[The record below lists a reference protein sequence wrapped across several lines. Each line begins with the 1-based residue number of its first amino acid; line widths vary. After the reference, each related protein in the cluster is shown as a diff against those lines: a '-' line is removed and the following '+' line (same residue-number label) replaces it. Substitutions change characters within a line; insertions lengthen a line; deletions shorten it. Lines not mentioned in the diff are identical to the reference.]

1 MFKNIVSFTII
12 FFLIYDIHF
21 QFMPYVTTGRIA
33 FLYLLLTNFQSLKLL
48 VKEYKNFL
56 LIMFF
61 LLFISLIQS
70 IFSHDST
77 QSLRFFYFII
87 YVLICPLLLAYRI
100 NNFEK
105 TSRFFLIAISFQSL
119 ILIYAFFNPSFKTV
133 LETYIIYGGNFGVE
147 DLYRS
152 FGLSSSSGAA
162 LSLIQ
167 GLGTGIGFY
176 ILYSDKSR
184 WKWLT
189 IFLTVLC
196 FFSTLFVGR
205 TGLLV
210 SFIFLSVYLMF
221 SLKFINLFKYILII
235 SLVSYFSFGDLLESN
250 LNSIEGFKT
259 DFFLRWISEGFDVQD
274 NKTVDAL
281 LYKQPVPELTLQT
294 LVIGTGTISE
304 NGVNTS
310 GHDSG
315 YIQTYYSLGL
325 ILTFLFY
332 FSFFFYL
339 KKNFTSLN
347 IKLIYFLIIL
357 IFLLEMKEPFLFKY
371 AEGFIIM
378 SFLFSLKFSPV
389 KNNKSLNFK

>member
-12 FFLIYDIHF
+12 FFLIYDMNFH
-21 QFMPYVTTGRIA
+21 FMPSVTTGRIA

-48 VKEYKNFL
+48 VKEYNNFL
-56 LIMFF
+56 FVMFF
-61 LLFISLIQS
+61 FLFISLVQS
-70 IFSHDST
+70 IFSQDST
-77 QSLRFFYFII
+77 QFSRFFYFIL
-87 YVLICPLLLAYRI
+87 YALICPLFLDYRI

-105 TSRFFLIAISFQSL
+105 TSWFFLIAISFQSL
-119 ILIYAFFNPSFKTV
+119 ILIYTFFNPSFKTV

-147 DLYRS
+147 NLYRS

-176 ILYSDKSR
+176 ILYSNKTR

-189 IFLTVLC
+189 IFLIVLC

-210 SFIFLSVYLMF
+210 SFLFLSIYLMVSF
-221 SLKFINLFKYILII
+221 NFINLFKYMLILG
-235 SLVSYFSFGDLLESN
+235 LVSYFSFGDILESN

-259 DFFLRWISEGFDVQD
+259 DVFLTWISEGFDIQD
-274 NKTVDAL
+274 NRTVDAL
-281 LYKQPVPELTLQT
+281 LYKQPVPALTLQT
-294 LVIGTGTISE
+294 LVIGTGTIST

-315 YIQTYYSLGL
+315 IIQTYYSLGL

-332 FSFFFYL
+332 FSLFYFL
-339 KKNFTSLN
+339 KKNFIALN
-347 IKLIYFLIIL
+347 KKLIYCLIIL

-371 AEGFIIM
+371 AEGFIIL
-378 SFLFSLKFSPV
+378 SFLFSLKFSLV
-389 KNNKSLNFK
+389 KKINL